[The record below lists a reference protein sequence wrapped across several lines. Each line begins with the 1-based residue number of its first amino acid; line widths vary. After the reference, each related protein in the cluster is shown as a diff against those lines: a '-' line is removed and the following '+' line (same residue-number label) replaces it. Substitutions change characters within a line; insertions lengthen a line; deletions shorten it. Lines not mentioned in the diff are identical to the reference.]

1 MAGDAEN
8 TMLAQWRDTGAETG
22 TLTQGPP
29 PFFPEPPGDDGD
41 GDRHGDD
48 DGRPDPPLSNAW
60 LGMLMFLGAETMFFA
75 GLIGSFLVF
84 RVANQTWPPPTLPS
98 LPVGVTGINTGI
110 LLLSAIT
117 MWRAQRAIRTG
128 QHQAGVCFLGYTIF
142 LGVAFLSIQGYEWV
156 RLLGYGL
163 TVASGVYGAT
173 FYVLIGCHG
182 LHVLGAVVWL
192 LDRLVRTLRG
202 HYTATQYMGLA
213 LCGMYWYYVV
223 ALWPVLYW
231 LVYLY

>member
-1 MAGDAEN
+1 MARHPVKSAFEQWREADAE
-8 TMLAQWRDTGAETG
+8 AS

-29 PFFPEPPGDDGD
+29 PFFPEPPDDDGD

-48 DGRPDPPLSNAW
+48 DGYSGPPLSNAR

-84 RVANQTWPPPTLPS
+84 RVATQMWPPPTLPS
-98 LPVGVTGINTGI
+98 LPVGVTGINTLI

-128 QHQAGVCFLGYTIF
+128 QRQGGIRFLGYTVLLGAAF
-142 LGVAFLSIQGYEWV
+142 LGIQGYEWV

-163 TVASGVYGAT
+163 TMASGVYGAT

-192 LDRLVRTLRG
+192 LCGLVRTLRG
-202 HYTATQYMGLA
+202 HYNATHYMGLA

>member
-1 MAGDAEN
+1 MARD
-8 TMLAQWRDTGAETG
+8 LADTVLEHWREAGAETG

-29 PFFPEPPGDDGD
+29 PFFPEPPDDSGD

-48 DGRPDPPLSNAW
+48 DGRPGPPLSNAR
-60 LGMLMFLGAETMFFA
+60 LGMLMFLGAETMLFA

-98 LPVGVTGINTGI
+98 LSMGITGINTLV
-110 LLLSAIT
+110 LLCSAIT
-117 MWRAQRAIRTG
+117 MWCAQRAVRTG
-128 QHQAGVCFLGYTIF
+128 QHQRGVRFLSYTAF
-142 LGVAFLSIQGYEWV
+142 LGVAFLVIQGYEWV
-156 RLLGYGL
+156 QLISYGL
-163 TVASGVYGAT
+163 TMASGVYGAT

-182 LHVLGAVVWL
+182 FHVFGAVVWL
-192 LDRLVRTLRG
+192 LIGLLRTCRG
-202 HYTATQYMGLA
+202 HYSTTRYTGLA
-213 LCGMYWYYVV
+213 LCSMYWYYVV

>member
-1 MAGDAEN
+1 MAGDPGN
-8 TMLAQWRDTGAETG
+8 TLLEQWREAGGETG

-48 DGRPDPPLSNAW
+48 DRRPEPPLSNAW

-84 RVANQTWPPPTLPS
+84 RVANQTWPPLALPS
-98 LPVGVTGINTGI
+98 LPVGVTGANTLI
-110 LLLSAIT
+110 LLCSAIT
-117 MWRAQRAIRTG
+117 MWCAQRAIRAG
-128 QHQAGVCFLGYTIF
+128 QHQRGLRFLGSTGL
-142 LGVAFLSIQGYEWV
+142 LGVAFLAIQGYEWV
-156 RLLGYGL
+156 QLIGFGL
-163 TVASGVYGAT
+163 TMASGVYGAT

-182 LHVLGAVVWL
+182 LHVFGAVVWL
-192 LDRLVRTLRG
+192 LSVLLRTLAG
-202 HYTATQYMGLA
+202 QYNATRSMGVA